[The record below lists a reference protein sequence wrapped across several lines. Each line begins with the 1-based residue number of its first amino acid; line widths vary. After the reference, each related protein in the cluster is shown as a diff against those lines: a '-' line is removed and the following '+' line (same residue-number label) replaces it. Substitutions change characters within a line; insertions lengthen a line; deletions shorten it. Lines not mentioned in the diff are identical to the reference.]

1 MIFPTILAIA
11 AADLRVANSRVAD
24 LQAKDS
30 QAEDSPVKTSQGADS
45 QVEASQGKGSQAEDP
60 RVEDLGVYGET
71 FPIEEK
77 SLLEVIRAK
86 LQALSVSGKLEEHQ
100 KIILRKAKEQLNRPP
115 PVKNIHRTTTPR
127 SFDWDPSITVPYDLK
142 DHKGQVFHRKG
153 TKVNPLDTHPFRC
166 PFLFVDGDDPKQV
179 AWAINQ
185 HQIAKAL
192 HKPKIILVQGAP
204 FDLSKKLNLPIYFD
218 QSGVLVKKFGIA
230 QVPAR
235 VSQKDRALIVD
246 EINLT
251 GENKNEN

>member
-11 AADLRVANSRVAD
+11 AADLRAVD
-24 LQAKDS
+24 LKVK
-30 QAEDSPVKTSQGADS
+30 DSPVKTSQGADS
-45 QVEASQGKGSQAEDP
+45 QVEVSQAEDP
-60 RVEDLGVYGET
+60 RVETSQGGDLGVYGET

-77 SLLEVIRAK
+77 SLLKVIRAK
-86 LQALSVSGKLEEHQ
+86 LQTLSTSGKLEEHQ

-142 DHKGQVFHRKG
+142 DHEGNVFHRKG

-166 PFLFVDGDDPKQV
+166 PFLFVDGDDPYQV
-179 AWAINQ
+179 AWAIHE
-185 HQIAKAL
+185 HQAARAL

-204 FDLSKKLNLPIYFD
+204 FELSKKLNLPIYFD

-235 VSQKDRALIVD
+235 VSSTRESQEERVLIVD

-251 GENKNEN
+251 GEKKHEN